1 MRFGEEALFGELFG
15 VLELYAGDANASVRL
30 AVVSGC
36 RTILEAMA
44 DAEEPAPEEFRA
56 GLGEVL
62 TALQADVDAG
72 VRDEADE
79 LAGVLEAF
87 GDD

>member
-1 MRFGEEALFGELFG
+1 
-15 VLELYAGDANASVRL
+15 
-30 AVVSGC
+30 
-36 RTILEAMA
+36 MA
-44 DAEEPAPEEFRA
+44 DAEEPAPEAFRT

-87 GDD
+87 GDDE